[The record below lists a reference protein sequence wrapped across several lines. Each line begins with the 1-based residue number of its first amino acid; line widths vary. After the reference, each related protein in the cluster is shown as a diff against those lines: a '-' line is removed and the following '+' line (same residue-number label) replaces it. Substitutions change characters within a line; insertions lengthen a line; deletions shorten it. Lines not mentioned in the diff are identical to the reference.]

1 MASKKKEGRVIIH
14 LECTEAKAA
23 GMSPSRYT
31 TMKNRHND
39 SERIELMKYNWFM
52 KKHTL
57 HREVR

>member
-39 SERIELMKYNWFM
+39 AERMELKKYNWFM
-52 KKHTL
+52 RKMTL

>member
-14 LECTEAKAA
+14 LECTEARAA
-23 GMSPSRYT
+23 GETPSRYT

-39 SERIELMKYNWFM
+39 PDRMELMKYNRFM
-52 KKHTL
+52 RKVTL

>member
-1 MASKKKEGRVIIH
+1 MASKKKEGRIIIH
-14 LECTEAKAA
+14 VECTEAKAA
-23 GMSPSRYT
+23 GKSPSRYT

-39 SERIELMKYNWFM
+39 PERMELMKYNPFM